1 VARCSATTLSLLV
14 VHQDTSVVA
23 AREPFA
29 GSAVI
34 LAAGNLAEVAQLKA
48 VAVVGSAS
56 VDCAEFHYSS
66 WQSILLLLVLC
77 LMVRTVPSGPFVFR
91 LHLGVMDYLSI

>member
-66 WQSILLLLVLC
+66 W
-77 LMVRTVPSGPFVFR
+77 
-91 LHLGVMDYLSI
+91 